1 MENCKHSFV
10 VQRQGGALSRLLFLC
25 ALCLLGAATAV
36 AQQGRDP
43 FSTSDGSRSQG
54 QTYETRGAVLQ
65 VTVESKGKGPLDRQ
79 SVAKLRN
86 TLTGN
91 TVWQT
96 TTDRGETAFGDL
108 EVATYD
114 LEVSA
119 VGYLTAH
126 KEVKV
131 LGPLASYHVEIVLER
146 DPASID
152 ISATG
157 ASQLPKKTRKV
168 IQHGVS
174 ALKSGDYKQAER
186 ELEAARKLAP
196 DDADV
201 NFLLGYLAFQQK
213 RVDVAKDYLRR
224 ASRLDPRNTQAPILL
239 GRISLQ
245 QEEYGKAQ
253 AALEQAVAA
262 SPQDWLAHNLLAESY
277 LKQHEFEKAR
287 EQAQAAIEINK
298 LASSSS
304 QLVLGEA
311 LANLGR
317 TQEAIEALKMFLQ
330 QEPDSPAAA
339 QVRDFI
345 GELGRAPAAPAG
357 NSTVAVKGLA
367 PVAGANPRVA
377 PSAEPQFAAI
387 GWEPPGIDELKPVVA
402 AGVACPTEAVVEQTG
417 LRVKQLADDVARI
430 AAIEDLLHEKL
441 DASGSPTT
449 KETRKFNYVA
459 SIEEPAPGF
468 LEVNEFRSE
477 RSGLDDLPDHIS
489 SNGFMS
495 LAFIFHPAMRDNFQ
509 MSCEGLG
516 DWHGQA
522 TWLIRFKQRDDRP
535 NHFHNYVVNGT
546 SYPVGL
552 KGRAWIKTDKFQI
565 VRMESELVS
574 PAPAIRLATEHQIVE
589 YGPVPFE
596 KKNEELWLPRSAELY
611 FNFRNRRY
619 FRRHSLDHFM
629 LFSVDAAEK
638 RDEPK
643 QSLQTSPP
651 PPAPAPTTN

>member
-1 MENCKHSFV
+1 MS
-10 VQRQGGALSRLLFLC
+10 LC
-25 ALCLLGAATAV
+25 CLCVLCLLCATSAV

-43 FSTSDGSRSQG
+43 FSTTDGTRSQTR
-54 QTYETRGAVLQ
+54 TYETRGAVLLL
-65 VTVESKGKGPLDRQ
+65 TVESNGKAPLDRQ

-96 TTDRGETAFGDL
+96 TTDRGEASFGDL
-108 EVATYD
+108 DVATYD

-119 VGYLTAH
+119 VGYVTTH

-131 LGPLASYHVEIVLER
+131 LGPLTSYHVEIVLER
-146 DPASID
+146 DPASIE
-152 ISATG
+152 ISAPG

-168 IQHGVS
+168 ILHGVS
-174 ALKSGDYKQAER
+174 ALKSGDYKEAEK
-186 ELEAARKLAP
+186 ELESARKLTP
-196 DDADV
+196 DNGDV

-213 RVDVAKDYLRR
+213 RVDMAKDYLRR
-224 ASRLDPRNTQAPILL
+224 ASRLDPGSAQAPILL
-239 GRISLQ
+239 GRICLQ
-245 QEEYGKAQ
+245 QGEYSNAQ

-262 SPQDWLAHNLLAESY
+262 SPQNWLAHNLLAETY

-287 EQAQAAIEINK
+287 DQAQAAIASNQ

-311 LANLGR
+311 LANLGS
-317 TQEAIEALKMFLQ
+317 TEQALAALKQFLQ
-330 QEPDSPAAA
+330 QEPESPAAA
-339 QVRDFI
+339 QVRDLM
-345 GELGRAPAAPAG
+345 GQLGRMSPSSAG
-357 NSTVAVKGLA
+357 SSSVAVKTLA
-367 PVAGANPRVA
+367 PVTGPDPHISA
-377 PSAEPQFAAI
+377 SAEPQFAAI
-387 GWEPPGIDELKPVVA
+387 SWEPPGIDESKPIVA
-402 AGVACPTEAVVEQTG
+402 AGVTCPTQAVVDQAGE
-417 LRVKQLADDVARI
+417 RVKQLADDVARI

-441 DASGSPTT
+441 DATGSPTT

-459 SIEEPAPGF
+459 SIAEPAPGF

-489 SNGFMS
+489 SSGFMS

-509 MSCEGLG
+509 MTCEGLG

-522 TWLIRFKQRDDRP
+522 TWLVRFKQREDRP

-552 KGRAWIKTDKFQI
+552 KGRAWIKTDKYQI
-565 VRMESELVS
+565 VRMESELVG
-574 PAPAIRLATEHQIVE
+574 PAPAIHLVTEHQIVE

-596 KKNEELWLPRSAELY
+596 RKNEELWLPRSAELY

-643 QSLQTSPP
+643 QSLQTP
-651 PPAPAPTTN
+651 PPAPATN